1 MNISKM
7 SDMIVI
13 KDLKKLERIVRG
25 FLELF
30 EKRTFKEVI
39 SSSNYFF
46 FHFLRLNLSVVG
58 LFIDFLTSG
67 LDFGSF

>member
-30 EKRTFKEVI
+30 EKRTLKEVI
-39 SSSNYFF
+39 SSSNYF